1 MTSLGKRNKK
11 RKTFSITFQR
21 QIQRSI
27 IKRYNDVDCL
37 LDILQPLSS
46 TLLKHF

>member
-1 MTSLGKRNKK
+1 MTSLGKTNKK
-11 RKTFSITFQR
+11 GRHFQR